1 MNEYRMSDWKRSY
14 ESIPVPAELE
24 ARVREAIRRG
34 RRERARAAALR
45 ALRSTMG
52 TAVAALLVIAV
63 LANASPRIACAM
75 ERIPVLGAITRVVT
89 FRTYEDDRG
98 NVSARVVVPE
108 VEGAGEINAAIEEYT
123 DAIIAQYEADAA
135 VQGEKGHYDLQLDY
149 DVVTDSDTLFA
160 LRFRRTLVMAS
171 GVESV
176 RIYNVD
182 KATGRILSLSDL
194 FTPDSDYLGALTQE
208 IQRQMKEQM
217 DADERAIYWLNGDVE
232 GLNFTALSPD
242 ATFYVNADGQLVIV
256 FDEGDV
262 APMAM
267 GVVEFTIPAEVT
279 DPIANPEYLK

>member
-1 MNEYRMSDWKRSY
+1 MNEHSMDDLKRAY
-14 ESIPVPAELE
+14 NAIPAPAELE

-34 RRERARAAALR
+34 RRDRARAAALR
-45 ALRSTMG
+45 ALRTAMG
-52 TAVAALLVIAV
+52 TAVAALLVIAI
-63 LANASPRIACAM
+63 LANASPDIAYAM

-89 FRTYEDDRG
+89 FRTYEDERG
-98 NVSARVVVPE
+98 NVSAHVEVPE
-108 VEGAGEINAAIEEYT
+108 VEGADEINAEIQAYT
-123 DAIIAQYEADAA
+123 DAIIAQYEADTAGE
-135 VQGEKGHYDLQLDY
+135 GEKGHYDLNLDY
-149 DVVTDSDTLFA
+149 DVVTDTDALFA

-262 APMAM
+262 APMSM

>member
-1 MNEYRMSDWKRSY
+1 MNEHRMSDWKRSY

-75 ERIPVLGAITRVVT
+75 EKIPVLDAITRVVT

-98 NVSARVVVPE
+98 NVSARVEVPE

-217 DADERAIYWLNGDVE
+217 DADERAIYWLNGNVE

>member
-1 MNEYRMSDWKRSY
+1 MNEQRMSDWKRSY

-34 RRERARAAALR
+34 RRERARAAAFR

-63 LANASPRIACAM
+63 LANASPGIACAM

-98 NVSARVVVPE
+98 NVSARVEVPE

-279 DPIANPEYLK
+279 DPIANPEYL

>member
-1 MNEYRMSDWKRSY
+1 MNEYSMGDLKRAY
-14 ESIPVPAELE
+14 DAIPVPMELE

-89 FRTYEDDRG
+89 FRTYADERG
-98 NVSARVVVPE
+98 NVSARVEVPE
-108 VEGAGEINAAIEEYT
+108 VEGAGEVNAAIEEYS
-123 DAIIAQYEADAA
+123 DAIIARYEADAEA
-135 VQGEKGHYDLQLDY
+135 LGDKGHYNLSLDY
-149 DVVTDSDTLFA
+149 DVVTDTDALFA
-160 LRFRRTLVMAS
+160 LRFRQLLVMAS
-171 GVESV
+171 GAESV

-182 KATGRILSLSDL
+182 KATGRILSLADL
-194 FTPDSDYLGALTQE
+194 FAPDSDYAAALTQE
-208 IQRQMKEQM
+208 IQRQMRERM
-217 DADERAIYWLNGDVE
+217 AADESAIYWLNGEVE
-232 GLNFTALSPD
+232 EMNFTALSPD

-262 APMAM
+262 APMSM
-267 GVVEFTIPAEVT
+267 GVTEFTIPAEVT

>member
-1 MNEYRMSDWKRSY
+1 MNEHSMDDLKRAY
-14 ESIPVPAELE
+14 NAIPAPAELE

-34 RRERARAAALR
+34 RRDRARAAALR
-45 ALRSTMG
+45 ALRTAMG
-52 TAVAALLVIAV
+52 TAVAALLVIAI
-63 LANASPRIACAM
+63 LANASPDIAYAM

-89 FRTYEDDRG
+89 FRTYEDERG
-98 NVSARVVVPE
+98 NVSAHVEVPE
-108 VEGAGEINAAIEEYT
+108 VEGADEINAEIQAYT
-123 DAIIAQYEADAA
+123 DAIIAQYEADTAGE
-135 VQGEKGHYDLQLDY
+135 GEKGHYDLNLDY
-149 DVVTDSDTLFA
+149 DVVTDTDALFA

>member
-1 MNEYRMSDWKRSY
+1 MNEHRMSDWKRSY
-14 ESIPVPAELE
+14 EFIPVPAELE

-34 RRERARAAALR
+34 KRERARAAALR
-45 ALRSTMG
+45 ALRTAMG

-63 LANASPRIACAM
+63 LANASPAIADAM

-279 DPIANPEYLK
+279 DPIANPEYL